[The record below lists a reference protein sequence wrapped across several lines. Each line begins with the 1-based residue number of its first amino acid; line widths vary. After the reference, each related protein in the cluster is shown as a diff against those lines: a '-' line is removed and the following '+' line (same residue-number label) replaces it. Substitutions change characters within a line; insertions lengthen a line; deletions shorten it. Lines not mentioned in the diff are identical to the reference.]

1 MWHISLCH
9 NAITSVTIPLDMPS
23 ILASGDLYTCHIAR
37 LIVGIIPY
45 YSSTS
50 YASRPRHQNNTYI
63 CPGYIL
69 TKRTNTL
76 SHYLSHRNSTMHVSK
91 VLFIS
96 TLAATSNAGPI
107 AYRICQAGCAGVV
120 MACYGAAG
128 ATWGATAAASAPATV
143 IACNRTF
150 GVCQAACW
158 ITATLPYF

>member
-1 MWHISLCH
+1 MHIF
-9 NAITSVTIPLDMPS
+9 
-23 ILASGDLYTCHIAR
+23 
-37 LIVGIIPY
+37 
-45 YSSTS
+45 
-50 YASRPRHQNNTYI
+50 
-63 CPGYIL
+63 
-69 TKRTNTL
+69 
-76 SHYLSHRNSTMHVSK
+76 K
-91 VLFIS
+91 VLSIS
-96 TLAATSNAGPI
+96 TRVATSNAGPI